1 LETIMADGLDEAQ
14 GSSVTG
20 YAAVERLFD
29 GGTVLCDGA
38 MGTMLYSRGVFIN
51 RCYDELNLSQPELVR
66 EIHAEYLQAGAEVI
80 ETNTFGGNAFRL
92 GTHGLKDK
100 VREIN
105 LAGVRLARESVTQI
119 RDKQASEAFVAGA
132 IGPLGVRLE
141 PLGKVGLD
149 EARAAFA
156 EQISA
161 LIEGG
166 PGVGADLLIIET
178 MTSLAEAEQVILA
191 ARSVAPEVPLVVMMT
206 VDEDGNCL
214 DGSSAEIAALK
225 LTEWGADAV
234 GCNCSAGPATVLSV
248 IERMR
253 PVTTKPLAAMP
264 NAGIPRAV
272 EGRTIYL
279 TSPEYMASFTRK
291 LVKAGASIVGGCCGT
306 TPSYTRAMKSSLRA
320 LDAMEGG
327 AQVMETTASDR
338 AGIKAA
344 SKVEPPPL
352 SQRSKIGSMVAA
364 GKFVTMVEIVPPKGI
379 DCSKELDGA
388 AHMHRLG
395 VDAINVPDSPRAS
408 ARMSAQSLCVQIQ
421 QNVGIETILH
431 YTCRDRNVLS
441 IQSDL
446 LGASSIGL
454 KNILCLTGDPPKLGN
469 YPNATAVFDVDAIG
483 LVNVVHN
490 LNYGLDIGKNS
501 IGASTGFTI
510 AVAANPGVQD
520 MDQEVRRFAFK
531 VEAGA
536 EYAITQPVFDLRV
549 LEEFLRRIE
558 GFRIPVIAGIWPL
571 TSLRNAEFM
580 KNDLRVSMPD
590 DIMARMAAVS
600 TPEAGRIEGVKIA
613 QEMLAEARPMVQGV
627 QVSAP
632 FGRYSVAAD
641 VLGLSDDP
649 GLVEVA

>member
-1 LETIMADGLDEAQ
+1 
-14 GSSVTG
+14 
-20 YAAVERLFD
+20 
-29 GGTVLCDGA
+29 
-38 MGTMLYSRGVFIN
+38 
-51 RCYDELNLSQPELVR
+51 
-66 EIHAEYLQAGAEVI
+66 
-80 ETNTFGGNAFRL
+80 
-92 GTHGLKDK
+92 
-100 VREIN
+100 
-105 LAGVRLARESVTQI
+105 
-119 RDKQASEAFVAGA
+119 
-132 IGPLGVRLE
+132 
-141 PLGKVGLD
+141 
-149 EARAAFA
+149 
-156 EQISA
+156 
-161 LIEGG
+161 
-166 PGVGADLLIIET
+166 
-178 MTSLAEAEQVILA
+178 
-191 ARSVAPEVPLVVMMT
+191 
-206 VDEDGNCL
+206 
-214 DGSSAEIAALK
+214 
-225 LTEWGADAV
+225 
-234 GCNCSAGPATVLSV
+234 
-248 IERMR
+248 
-253 PVTTKPLAAMP
+253 
-264 NAGIPRAV
+264 
-272 EGRTIYL
+272 
-279 TSPEYMASFTRK
+279 
-291 LVKAGASIVGGCCGT
+291 
-306 TPSYTRAMKSSLRA
+306 
-320 LDAMEGG
+320 
-327 AQVMETTASDR
+327 
-338 AGIKAA
+338 
-344 SKVEPPPL
+344 
-352 SQRSKIGSMVAA
+352 
-364 GKFVTMVEIVPPKGI
+364 
-379 DCSKELDGA
+379 
-388 AHMHRLG
+388 

-490 LNYGLDIGKNS
+490 LNYGLDIGSNS

-536 EYAITQPVFDLRV
+536 EFAITQPVFDLRV

-590 DIMARMAAVS
+590 DIMARMAAMT
-600 TPEAGRIEGVKIA
+600 TPEAGRAEGVKIA

-632 FGRYSVAAD
+632 FGRYGVAAE
-641 VLGLSDDP
+641 VLGLNGDDAE

>member
-1 LETIMADGLDEAQ
+1 MTVGFESAQTVSDERY
-14 GSSVTG
+14 GVVG
-20 YAAVERLFD
+20 RLFN

-38 MGTMLYSRGVFIN
+38 MGTMLYARGVFIN
-51 RCYDELNLSQPELVR
+51 RCYDELNLSQPEMVR

-80 ETNTFGGNAFRL
+80 ETNTFGANAYRL
-92 GTHGLKDK
+92 ELHGLKDK

-105 LAGVRLARESVTQI
+105 LAGVRIARGCANEI
-119 RDKQASEAFVAGA
+119 LEKQASVAFVAGA

-149 EARAAFA
+149 EARAAFE
-156 EQISA
+156 EQIRA
-161 LIEGG
+161 LVEGG

-178 MTSLAEAEQVILA
+178 MTSLAESEQAIRA
-191 ARSVAPEVPLVVMMT
+191 ARIVAPDVPVVVMMT

-214 DGSSAEIAALK
+214 DGSSAETAAVK
-225 LTEWGADAV
+225 LTEWGADAI
-234 GCNCSAGPATVLSV
+234 GCNCSAGPVTVLSV
-248 IERMR
+248 IERMKL
-253 PVTTKPLAAMP
+253 VTTKPLAAMP

-279 TSPEYMASFTRK
+279 TSPEYMASFAK
-291 LVKAGASIVGGCCGT
+291 KAVKAGAKFVGGCCGT
-306 TPSYTRAMKSSLRA
+306 TPSYTRAMKSALRA

-327 AQVMETTASDR
+327 AQVMEH
-338 AGIKAA
+338 AGSGRNGAKPA
-344 SKVEPPPL
+344 SKVEPPAL
-352 SQRSKIGSMVAA
+352 SARSKMGAMVAA
-364 GKFVTMVEIVPPKGI
+364 GEFVTMVEIVPPKGI
-379 DCSKELDGA
+379 DCSKEIDGA
-388 AHMHRLG
+388 AMLHRLG

-421 QNVGIETILH
+421 QHVGIETILH

-501 IGASTGFTI
+501 IGGSTGFTI

-520 MDQEVRRFAFK
+520 MDQEVRRFAYK

-590 DIMARMAAVS
+590 DIMARMAAVK

-632 FGRYSVAAD
+632 FGRYSVAAE
-641 VLGLSDDP
+641 VLGLKDE
-649 GLVEVA
+649 GLDEVA